1 MCLYPAE
8 LLFLARAPFLPE
20 VREFIRDICFMA
32 PLRELF
38 LEEICGTYDASN
50 RGYRFTEHSK
60 LVSEPAL
67 RGPRGVDLPGT
78 RRSPMRAC
86 KFRDEY
92 FSVLRMS
99 FVQKKAKPTGSDISF
114 KQRRDSIRWMRPVDP
129 KDALLPS
136 LEQRP
141 SRALASLKSA
151 GSRVMTATLVIS
163 AFQNKPKSVFDGLG
177 KETEERPEMVLVDP
191 DSTLDETA
199 DLVLQALRKPSSER
213 TDDDLQTILQ
223 ATADSK
229 FFQRLSPEEHREIC
243 RVIQPAFVPK
253 DTVVFQQGEEGKS
266 VYLIY
271 HGAAKVYVAYTKPAK
286 AASWGLMAGLGPTK
300 LGAQAATSTKLEY
313 IEPNVDGEEENEEAK
328 GASEEA
334 KVAKLGSCVCVL
346 EDGDSFGELVLMNAG
361 KRQASVRTAMPT
373 HLLKID
379 KEVYDRSLHEMHE
392 AELDRRVKFV
402 RSIFIFG
409 NWSEE
414 DLRGISK
421 VMTKRRYEK
430 NTTIIAQAG
439 RFAYFQTLT
448 LTLILTL
455 TLTPIPTPTP
465 TLILTIAQGGQT
477 DAMYLLKKGSCRVI
491 KRMQLTQRQQGMLG
505 LAPPSPRG
513 RGGSGRG
520 GGSSRQPSRAP
531 PEETL
536 LEICELPVRH
546 YFGERAILEPS
557 GYHLAITYA
566 RVTPRCLAF
575 LVPTAHSCPLPT
587 AHCPLPTAHCLLPTA
602 YR

>member
-1 MCLYPAE
+1 
-8 LLFLARAPFLPE
+8 
-20 VREFIRDICFMA
+20 
-32 PLRELF
+32 
-38 LEEICGTYDASN
+38 
-50 RGYRFTEHSK
+50 
-60 LVSEPAL
+60 
-67 RGPRGVDLPGT
+67 
-78 RRSPMRAC
+78 
-86 KFRDEY
+86 
-92 FSVLRMS
+92 
-99 FVQKKAKPTGSDISF
+99 
-114 KQRRDSIRWMRPVDP
+114 
-129 KDALLPS
+129 
-136 LEQRP
+136 
-141 SRALASLKSA
+141 
-151 GSRVMTATLVIS
+151 MTATLVIS

-199 DLVLQALRKPSSER
+199 DQVLQALRKPSSER

-253 DTVVFQQGEEGKS
+253 DTVVFQQGEEGKT
-266 VYLIY
+266 VYVIY

-313 IEPNVDGEEENEEAK
+313 IEPNADGEEESEEAK

-379 KEVYDRSLHEMHE
+379 KEVYNRSLYEMHE

-409 NWSEE
+409 DWSEE

-421 VMTKRRYEK
+421 VMTKRQYEK

-465 TLILTIAQGGQT
+465 TLILTIAQGDQT

-536 LEICELPVRH
+536 LEIGELTPRGRH
-546 YFGERAILEPS
+546 YFGGMAMLEPS
-557 GYHLAITYA
+557 GHLA
-566 RVTPRCLAF
+566 
-575 LVPTAHSCPLPT
+575 TAH
-587 AHCPLPTAHCLLPTA
+587 
-602 YR
+602 